1 MKKSSIIF
9 LISIFPTIAFSQWA
23 GSTNNSTVVT
33 PNKQETSVEKR
44 YNVGIGIGGITKSKC
59 VSTGLSLDL
68 RSSGAKIITDPSP
81 RGFNFFYNSSR
92 KTEFDRFRAGFEF
105 GFSYSGK
112 TIEYEINGDEDVYE
126 IGWIHT
132 GIGIPVQYNFI
143 QSKYLDV
150 YGQATVGYGLIAEF
164 NDDGPRGTFYGGGAI
179 GARWTA
185 FFAEIGLN
193 TTGYFR
199 CGMTLLP

>member
-1 MKKSSIIF
+1 MF
-9 LISIFPTIAFSQWA
+9 VFSQWA

-33 PNKQETSVEKR
+33 PKEQINSVNKR
-44 YNVGIGIGGITKSKC
+44 YNMGIGIGGITKTKC
-59 VSTGLSLDL
+59 ASTGLS
-68 RSSGAKIITDPSP
+68 GVNIISNPSP
-81 RGFNFFYNSSR
+81 RGFNFFYNSSG
-92 KTEFDRFRAGFEF
+92 KTEFAKLRVGFEF

-112 TIEYEINGDEDVYE
+112 TIEYEIKGNEELYE
-126 IGWIHT
+126 VGWIHT
-132 GIGIPVQYNFI
+132 GFGIPIQYNII

-164 NDDGPRGTFYGGGAI
+164 NDDSPKGAFYGGGAL

-185 FFAEIGLN
+185 FFAELGLN

-199 CGMTLLP
+199 CGLTFLP